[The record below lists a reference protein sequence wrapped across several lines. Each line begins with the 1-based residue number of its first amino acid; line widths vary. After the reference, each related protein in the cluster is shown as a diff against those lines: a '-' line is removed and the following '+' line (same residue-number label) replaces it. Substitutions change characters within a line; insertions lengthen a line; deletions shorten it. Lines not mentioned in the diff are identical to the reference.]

1 MAPKYW
7 RKPLD
12 LEQIRVP
19 HGHVV
24 ILTERCKGCQF
35 CVEYCPQGVLV
46 MSEEF
51 NSKGYHLPAVMDE
64 RNCVACGLCEL
75 LCPEFAIYHIV
86 EQMEV
91 AEE

>member
-1 MAPKYW
+1 
-7 RKPLD
+7 
-12 LEQIRVP
+12 VP
-19 HGHVV
+19 HGHIV

-51 NSKGYHLPAVMDE
+51 NSKGYHLPAVVDE
-64 RNCVACGLCEL
+64 RNCVACGLCGL

>member
-12 LEQIRVP
+12 LDRIQVP
-19 HGHVV
+19 RGHIV
-24 ILTERCKGCQF
+24 ILKERCKGCQF
-35 CVEYCPQGVLV
+35 CIAFCPQGVLAV
-46 MSEEF
+46 SDEF
-51 NSKGYHLPAVMDE
+51 NSKGYHPPTVVDE
-64 RNCVACGLCEL
+64 RNCVACGLCGL
-75 LCPEFAIYHIV
+75 LCPEFAIYHLE

>member
-12 LEQIRVP
+12 LERIRVP
-19 HGHVV
+19 RGHIV

-35 CVEYCPQGVLV
+35 CIAFCPQGVLTV
-46 MSEEF
+46 SEEF
-51 NSKGYHLPAVMDE
+51 NSKGYHPPTVADE
-64 RNCVACGLCEL
+64 QNCVACGLCGL
-75 LCPEFAIYHIV
+75 LCPEFAIYHLE

-91 AEE
+91 AEG